1 MDVALHSAAVTFVL
15 DRAGATGDDGPSH
28 NGMWDLSVLQVVPG
42 LRIAAPRDGERLRQ
56 LLREAVGV
64 SDGPTV
70 VRFPKGAVGRPIPAT
85 GRFGTVDLLRGGPSA
100 DALIVGIGSTC
111 ADAIHAAQLLTTH
124 GISATVADPR
134 WIKPVSDDL
143 VALAAQHRVVVTIED
158 NGRNGGAGSAV
169 AQAMHDHGLFRP
181 FRNLGIS
188 QRFQPQGS
196 RAGLLAANGL
206 GAEAI
211 EDAVLDLLATDAPW
225 AAPAGFA
232 ETGLPVPP
240 TLHEVTT

>member
-1 MDVALHSAAVTFVL
+1 SM
-15 DRAGATGDDGPSH
+15 
-28 NGMWDLSVLQVVPG
+28 LQVVPG

-134 WIKPVSDDL
+134 WI
-143 VALAAQHRVVVTIED
+143 
-158 NGRNGGAGSAV
+158 
-169 AQAMHDHGLFRP
+169 
-181 FRNLGIS
+181 
-188 QRFQPQGS
+188 
-196 RAGLLAANGL
+196 
-206 GAEAI
+206 
-211 EDAVLDLLATDAPW
+211 
-225 AAPAGFA
+225 
-232 ETGLPVPP
+232 
-240 TLHEVTT
+240 